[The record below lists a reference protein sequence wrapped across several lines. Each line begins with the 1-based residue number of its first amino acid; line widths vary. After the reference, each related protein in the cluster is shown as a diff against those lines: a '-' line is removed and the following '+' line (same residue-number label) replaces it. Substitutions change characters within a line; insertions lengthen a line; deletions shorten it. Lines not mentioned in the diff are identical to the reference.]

1 MDPFLASP
9 AFTLPSPS
17 YIPTFFTRHPIS
29 RNSTMDDLEVPSSQE
44 LPRTPL
50 VAPGTQQVTT
60 RGFSPIELG
69 AVWLRVAGQL
79 G

>member
-1 MDPFLASP
+1 MDPFLSSP

-17 YIPTFFTRHPIS
+17 YIPTFFTRRPIS
-29 RNSTMDDLEVPSSQE
+29 RNNTVYDLEVPSSQE

-50 VAPGTQQVTT
+50 VALGMQQVTT

-69 AVWLRVAGQL
+69 AVWLCVVSQL

>member
-17 YIPTFFTRHPIS
+17 YIATFFTRHPIS
-29 RNSTMDDLEVPSSQE
+29 RNNTVDDLEVPSSQE
-44 LPRTPL
+44 LPRTLL
-50 VAPGTQQVTT
+50 VALSMKQVTT
-60 RGFSPIELG
+60 RDFSPIELG
-69 AVWLRVAGQL
+69 AVWLRVVSQL